1 MSQEILVGPER
12 RRRWSDGEKIAI
24 LIEASDPDMTVA
36 EVARRHGITRQHI
49 YQWRSDMRQGR
60 LVDENGGPFLAV
72 EYVGPPDGNDG
83 DAPSSVDGLIESACR
98 VLVGILANPATG
110 GDLLVGRTKERS
122 DAVPACREIEN

>member
-24 LIEASDPDMTVA
+24 LIEAADPDMTVA

-49 YQWRSDMRQGR
+49 YQWRSAMRQGR

-72 EYVGPPDGNDG
+72 EYVGPSDDDGD
-83 DAPSSVDGLIESACR
+83 DAPSSVDGLIEVTLRKGR
-98 VLVGILANPATG
+98 VLRAPASIPPGVLTS
-110 GDLLVGRTKERS
+110 LIKAAE
-122 DAVPACREIEN
+122 AA